1 MRIRVTRYALSNC
14 VTAAMLAGCGGSQ
27 PPIGVPGAM
36 FQVPTV
42 KQNASTAPA
51 AAIVHRIA
59 PELTYHVLHR
69 FDKFEKDGAFPE
81 ASLVDLHGVLYG
93 TASIG
98 GPGCEGYG
106 CGTIFSVSTDGTLKV
121 LYGFSGRPDGDS
133 PTAGLI
139 DVKDELYGTTLAG
152 GTYLCGSGGCGTV
165 FSVTTTGAEK
175 VLYSFGGGP
184 DGATPTGN
192 LINVNGTMYGTT
204 TGGGA
209 NGYGTVFSVTT
220 TGTEKVLYSFGGSP
234 DGATPEAGL
243 IYVDGA
249 LYGTTEGGGGS
260 ACDQGCGTIFSVTI
274 TGKEKVLHSFNS
286 SPDGARPR
294 CNLVDVH
301 GALYGTTYEGG
312 SAGFGT
318 VFKVSTQG
326 GEKVLYSFAG
336 GSGGY
341 GPYAGL
347 VNLKQR
353 LYGTTGYGG
362 LRKCRG
368 RLGCGT
374 IFSITDTG
382 TERVLYS
389 FSGGTSGA
397 HPLASLIA
405 VKGALYGTTERGG
418 SGCGPHYGPGCGT
431 IFAFAP

>member
-1 MRIRVTRYALSNC
+1 MSGLSFSRNAPNLFVAAAL
-14 VTAAMLAGCGGSQ
+14 LAGCGGTQ
-27 PPIGVPGAM
+27 PPISAPGAM
-36 FQVPTV
+36 LQVPTV
-42 KQNASTAPA
+42 KQNASAAPA
-51 AAIVHRIA
+51 AAIVDRIA
-59 PELTYHVLHR
+59 PELAYHVLHR

-81 ASLVDLHGVLYG
+81 SSLVDLHGVLYG

-139 DVKDELYGTTLAG
+139 DVKGELYGTTLAG

-192 LINVNGTMYGTT
+192 LINVNGTLYGTT

-260 ACDQGCGTIFSVTI
+260 ACDQGCGTIFSVTT

-301 GALYGTTYEGG
+301 GALYGTTYEAAQPASEPFSK
-312 SAGFGT
+312 SAPR
-318 VFKVSTQG
+318 
-326 GEKVLYSFAG
+326 AG
-336 GSGGY
+336 KRCY
-341 GPYAGL
+341 TALPA
-347 VNLKQR
+347 
-353 LYGTTGYGG
+353 
-362 LRKCRG
+362 
-368 RLGCGT
+368 
-374 IFSITDTG
+374 
-382 TERVLYS
+382 
-389 FSGGTSGA
+389 
-397 HPLASLIA
+397 PLA
-405 VKGALYGTTERGG
+405 GTDRM
-418 SGCGPHYGPGCGT
+418 P
-431 IFAFAP
+431 A